1 MTLCKLFILSL
12 TLAPFLLIAGKTWA
26 APIPTDLNAA
36 VVYAY
41 FRIGNDESDV
51 PSITPNSF
59 AEQITE
65 MSNENNG
72 YHVLSLDS
80 IINAQEQHTPLSPRS
95 IALTFE
101 GTDASFLH
109 QALPLLRD
117 NKLPFTVFVSPGL
130 LDMADKTN
138 SDDYLHWSDVRH
150 ILSFKNATIGMSAY
164 TYGHIDGKTGAD
176 LTADLNRARTRFREE
191 LKTEPRYFS
200 YPFGEYT
207 QAFMD
212 AVSKQEFVASFGQ
225 QSGVVDETQSRIAL
239 PRFSMTDDFSDV
251 ERFRLTSTSLPL
263 PLEQIATLP
272 TMLSENPPQLTLKIS
287 TALPNSDIAKIAC
300 FASGMG
306 NIPLKKEKNGI
317 INVAFPKK
325 FEDYKGRVN
334 CTIPA
339 PSLDG
344 GDEPRWRWLGFL
356 FIFPEDVSATSQSTP
371 PKDRLV
377 LDSADF

>member
-1 MTLCKLFILSL
+1 MTLCKRFILGLILTSFLFI
-12 TLAPFLLIAGKTWA
+12 TGKGWA
-26 APIPTDLNAA
+26 APIPNDLNAA

-51 PSITPNSF
+51 PSITPHKF
-59 AEQITE
+59 IEHITE
-65 MSNENNG
+65 ITTEKNS

-80 IINAQEQHTPLSPRS
+80 IMSAQEQHEPLSPRS

-101 GTDASFLH
+101 GTDASFLR

-138 SDDYLHWSDVRH
+138 SDDYLHWVDVRH
-150 ILSFKNATIGMSAY
+150 ILSLKNATIGMSSY
-164 TYGHIDGKTGAD
+164 TYGHIDGKSSAD
-176 LTADLNRARTRFREE
+176 LTADLNKARSRFREE
-191 LKTEPRYFS
+191 LKIEPRYFS

-207 QAFMD
+207 QAFIS
-212 AVSKQEFVASFGQ
+212 AVSKQEFVAAFGQ
-225 QSGVVDETQSRIAL
+225 QSGVVDETQSRMAL
-239 PRFSMTDDFSDV
+239 PRFSMTDDFSDI

-263 PLEQIATLP
+263 PSEQPSAHP
-272 TMLSENPPQLTLKIS
+272 TMLPENPPQLTLKIS
-287 TALPNSDIAKIAC
+287 SDLSPNDIAKLAC

-306 NIPLKKEKNGI
+306 KIPLEKEKNGI
-317 INVAFPKK
+317 IHVVFPKK

-344 GDEPRWRWLGFL
+344 SDEPRWRWLGFL
-356 FIFPEDVSATSQSTP
+356 FVFPEDVSA
-371 PKDRLV
+371 
-377 LDSADF
+377 SAAVETLLN